1 MRSAN
6 KKFLGALACV
16 GMMATTAIVGAENST
31 FSKSAT
37 VQAAKSNVSSRSYG
51 VDVSSF
57 QSTDLSKHA
66 KAGSQFA
73 IVKVSEG
80 TSYRN
85 PNAAGQIS
93 SAKATNMMPMAYHF
107 ATFGANSSAA
117 VAEANW
123 AIKSAQATGLPKGSY
138 IACDWE
144 TGDGNVVTG
153 GKDASANAIVAFMN
167 KVKAAGYKP
176 LLYSGAYLLRSNI
189 NTSTV
194 LKSYPNSLWV
204 ASYATMGRIDNPDF
218 NYFPTMDGVAIWQF
232 TDNWRGLYVDGNI
245 SLLPLSYSDASTQAP
260 AAQSKPSTTLSTTN
274 NTNNTNNNNATVTT
288 PKTVMYKSIIYT
300 EKGESTGKYYSAY
313 TPIKVIGGIVN
324 INNKAYYKIGDNQ
337 YLRVSN
343 IDGVSK
349 NLSHNAYVYNSK
361 GRRTGAPKVRKGSAV
376 KVYGKRHAING
387 KYYYRVGKGQYIKTG
402 NFK

>member
-16 GMMATTAIVGAENST
+16 GMMATTAVVGAENIAL
-31 FSKSAT
+31 SKTST

-93 SAKATNMMPMAYHF
+93 SAKANNMMPMAYHF

-123 AIKSAQATGLPKGSY
+123 AISSAQATGLPKGSY

-245 SLLPLSYSDASTQAP
+245 SLLPLSYNDASTQAP
-260 AAQSKPSTTLSTTN
+260 AAQSKPATTLSTANSNSSN
-274 NTNNTNNNNATVTT
+274 NSNNATVTT
-288 PKTVMYKSIIYT
+288 PKTIMYKSIIYT
-300 EKGESTGKYYSAY
+300 SKGESTGKFYSAY

-324 INNKAYYKIGDNQ
+324 INNKAYYKIGENQ
-337 YLRVSN
+337 YVRVSN
-343 IDGVSK
+343 VDGVSK

-361 GRRTGAPKVRKGSAV
+361 GHKTSAPKVKKGSAV
-376 KVYGKRHAING
+376 KVYGKRHGING
-387 KYYYRVGKGQYIKTG
+387 KYYYRVGKGQYIKAA